1 MREAESRLRIY
12 TQSVAP
18 AFPWLLANCIRG
30 VPDLVGLDGAI
41 ADWLTGICIMISP
54 QVDRVD
60 PDVLLAGLRDVA
72 S

>member
-1 MREAESRLRIY
+1 
-12 TQSVAP
+12 
-18 AFPWLLANCIRG
+18 
-30 VPDLVGLDGAI
+30 VGLDGAI

-54 QVDRVD
+54 RVDRVD